1 MGVIIKYRLKCFLKN
16 RMLLFWTLCFPI
28 ILSTIFNF
36 VLKDIQNLTPLET
49 ISVAVVEGDNETL
62 ASLIKEFSNPKSE
75 NYILEASFVDE
86 NKAHQLLDDNKVSSI
101 LYVDQKARVVAN
113 KYSYDTTI
121 LKSIINS
128 YTRVY
133 SQVEH
138 LVTKDSALFQT
149 LVIEDLFKGN
159 AQIELLKSESTG
171 KDMNMIYF
179 YNIIAMVCL
188 YGMLWGVRICDD
200 AQATQSKR
208 AARINISPLPK
219 LKMLLIDYG
228 IGFVLIASEIFIAFA
243 YLYYVLNISF
253 GDTFPLMALV
263 VLASSLTSLSLGIL
277 IGTLKMNFETK
288 VGLISSGTVLLNFL
302 AGMMSSSIPFLIKE
316 YVPVLTYINPADLIV
331 RSFSTM
337 YYSANLDRVYLNI
350 TILTGMGIVFLILS
364 YLRVRR
370 VSYASI

>member
-16 RMLLFWTLCFPI
+16 KMLLFWTLCFPI

-36 VLKDIQNLTPLET
+36 VLKDLQNLVPLET
-49 ISVAVVEGDNETL
+49 ISVAVVEGDNKTL
-62 ASLIKEFSNPKSE
+62 TSLVKEFSNPKSE
-75 NYILEASFVDE
+75 NYILDASFVDE
-86 NKAHQLLDDNKVSSI
+86 DKAHQLLDDNKVSSI

-113 KYSYDTTI
+113 KYNYDTTI

-128 YTRVY
+128 YSRVY
-133 SQVEH
+133 SQVEY
-138 LVTKDSALFQT
+138 LVTKDPALFQT
-149 LVIEDLFKGN
+149 LVINDLFEN
-159 AQIELLKSESTG
+159 DAQIEQLKSESSG

-188 YGMLWGVRICDD
+188 YGMLWGVRICSD

-228 IGFVLIASEIFIAFA
+228 ISFILIVSEILIAFA
-243 YLYYVLNISF
+243 YLYFVLNISF

-263 VLASSLTSLSLGIL
+263 VLACSLTSLSLGTL
-277 IGTLKMNFETK
+277 IATTQMKFEAK
-288 VGLISSGTVLLNFL
+288 VGIITSATVLLNFL
-302 AGMMSSSIPFLIKE
+302 AGMMSSGIPFLIKE
-316 YVPVLTYINPADLIV
+316 YLPVLTYINPADLIV

-337 YYSANLDRVYLNI
+337 YYSVNLDRVYLNI
-350 TILTGMGIVFLILS
+350 AILTGMGIIFLILS
-364 YLRVRR
+364 YLRIRR